1 MILARDMTCQLYRAL
16 GCLASLSV
24 AASMSWGQAT
34 AQRAVL
40 DQYCVTCHNQKLK
53 TPGLMLDRLNLDQI
67 GSNVFRRRNRTPG
80 RQFGPSLVELE

>member
-53 TPGLMLDRLNLDQI
+53 TACLMLDRLDLDQI
-67 GSNVFRRRNRTPG
+67 GSNVFGVETERLG
-80 RQFGPSLVELE
+80 DSSGPLSLS